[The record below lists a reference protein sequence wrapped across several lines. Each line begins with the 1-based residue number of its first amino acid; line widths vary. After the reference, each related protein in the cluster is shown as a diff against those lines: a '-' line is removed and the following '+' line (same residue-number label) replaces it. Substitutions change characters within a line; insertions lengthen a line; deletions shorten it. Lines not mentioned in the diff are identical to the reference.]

1 MKEMKLFLL
10 KLKALSKKATTKFN
24 QLSSSIIASMDMQAQ
39 LKVVFDLIDSNG
51 DGKISPIELQEVMI
65 RLGQDKS
72 TLKGE
77 IEGKIQSKFLY
88 HANMYVNDM
97 MRFHMTGM
105 VKELDLNGD
114 GEIDFI
120 EFTQAVTGGGP
131 SDYDEALVEAFE
143 VFDRDKNGLISARE
157 LRRVLVGLGYS
168 KCSLTECRRMI
179 RGVDKNGDGMVDFK
193 EFKSMMSFLKE

>member
-24 QLSSSIIASMDMQAQ
+24 KLSSSIIASMDMQAQ

-51 DGKISPIELQEVMI
+51 DGKISPIELREVMI

-72 TLKGE
+72 TLKEE
-77 IEGKIQSKFLY
+77 IE
-88 HANMYVNDM
+88 
-97 MRFHMTGM
+97 GM

-131 SDYDEALVEAFE
+131 TEYDEALVEAFE
-143 VFDRDKNGLISARE
+143 VFDRDKNGLISAGE